1 MVDLTWGF
9 SPREVLGRPEWRRQA
24 MDVRNPHV
32 LRCAQ
37 EDHAVRSSAGPYA
50 ASSPAQSVPL
60 RESAIKLRWAGA

>member
-1 MVDLTWGF
+1 
-9 SPREVLGRPEWRRQA
+9 